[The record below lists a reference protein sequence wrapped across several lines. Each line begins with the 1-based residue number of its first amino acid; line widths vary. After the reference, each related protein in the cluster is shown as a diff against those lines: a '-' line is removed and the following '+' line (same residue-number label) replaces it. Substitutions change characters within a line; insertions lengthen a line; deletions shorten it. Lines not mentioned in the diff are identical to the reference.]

1 MISLTEKIL
10 ELLSQKNYVKIKAMV
25 TDLYPA
31 DLAALLETLSPR
43 DITLLFRIL
52 PKELAA
58 ETFTFMDSDTQMHLI
73 SGFSDRELREILDEI
88 FVDDAVDI
96 IEEMPANVVSR
107 ILKNTDNETR
117 KQINNI
123 LKYPEDSAGSV
134 MTTEYVYLHKNM
146 TVRQALEKIRQV
158 GVVKETIYNCYV
170 TEARKLIGIVTILDL
185 VTGDE
190 DSTIESIMDTNVIYV
205 NTHEDQEVV
214 ARKFSKYDFLAMP
227 VVDNEE
233 RMVGI
238 ITVDD
243 VMDVIAEENEEDFSK
258 MAAMSP
264 IDDSYFKT
272 SVFTHAKKRIGWLIF
287 LMLSA
292 TVTGTLLTKYEQ
304 AFQAI
309 PLLVSFIPMLM
320 STGGNCGS
328 QSSTTII
335 RGLAT
340 GEIQFSDFL
349 KVAFKEFRISLLV
362 STILALTNG
371 LRILIMYRDIQLAAV
386 ITLSI
391 MGTVIIAKFIGCA
404 LPLAAKKI
412 KLDPAI
418 MAAPL
423 ISTILDTCSML
434 IYFQIATIIFEQI

>member
-1 MISLTEKIL
+1 MVEQIT
-10 ELLSQKNYVKIKAMV
+10 ELLKERNYIKIKSMV
-25 TDLYPA
+25 KDMYPA
-31 DLAALLETLSPR
+31 DIAAILEELPPR
-43 DITLLFRIL
+43 DITILFRLL

-58 ETFTFMDSDTQMHLI
+58 DTFTFMNSDNQMHLI
-73 SGFSDRELREILDEI
+73 SGFSDKELREMLDDI
-88 FVDDAVDI
+88 FVDDTVDI
-96 IEEMPANVVSR
+96 IEEMPANVVAR
-107 ILKNTDNETR
+107 ILKNTDTETR
-117 KQINNI
+117 KQINTI
-123 LKYPEDSAGSV
+123 LNYPDDSAGSV
-134 MTTEYVYLHKNM
+134 MTTEYVYLHKAM
-146 TVRQALEKIRQV
+146 TVREALERIRKV
-158 GVVKETIYNCYV
+158 GFVKETIYNCYV
-170 TEARKLIGIVTILDL
+170 TENRKLIGIVTILDL
-185 VTGDE
+185 VTADE
-190 DSTIESIMDTNVIYV
+190 EEKIESIMDTHVIFV
-205 NTHEDQEVV
+205 NTHEDQEEV
-214 ARKFSKYDFLAMP
+214 ARKFSKYDFIAMP

-238 ITVDD
+238 ITIDD

-264 IDDSYFKT
+264 MEDSYFKT

-292 TVTGTLLTKYEQ
+292 TVTGTLLTKYEE
-304 AFQAI
+304 AFKAI

-340 GEIQFSDFL
+340 GEIQFKDFF
-349 KVAFKEFRISLLV
+349 KVAFKEFRISLIV
-362 STILALTNG
+362 SVILSLTNG
-371 LRILIMYRDIQLAAV
+371 VRIFVMYKDFQLASV

-391 MGTVIIAKFIGCA
+391 IGTVIIAKFIGCA
-404 LPLAAKKI
+404 LPLLAKKVH
-412 KLDPAI
+412 LDPAI

-434 IYFQIATIIFEQI
+434 IYFQIATMVFEEL